1 VVRCQMQLGA
11 WSAFAGY
18 YQPKVGRFEESAPK
32 ALYEIE
38 ILTVMKIGHGTM

>member
-1 VVRCQMQLGA
+1 MRLGA

-18 YQPKVGRFEESAPK
+18 YQPKAGHFEESAPK

-38 ILTVMKIGHGTM
+38 ILTVMKICHGTM